1 MSDSNLSKNPPQF
14 RTAEYSPQPGSDRC
28 KFCNQTITGSYFRV
42 NRSTACGACV
52 EQVKLKIPKDTHTAF
67 TRGLLFGVGG
77 AILGLVLYAVFGIV
91 TGWMI
96 AYVSLAVG
104 WIVGKAMMMGSGGI
118 GGRRYQIAAVIL
130 TYAAVSL
137 AAIPIGISQASKAR
151 KRTPTEQSQSLQNPG
166 GQSSADVTPAPEQN
180 PPTAKR
186 PANLGSALVML
197 ALVGLASPFLELQDP
212 FHGLIGL
219 VILFVGMQFAW
230 KMTRGISLQILG
242 PFKLPTPPVGQPS
255 TR

>member
-1 MSDSNLSKNPPQF
+1 MSDPNLSKTPPQF
-14 RTAEYSPQPGSDRC
+14 RTAEYSGQPGSDRC
-28 KFCNQTITGSYFRV
+28 KFCNQPITGSYFRV
-42 NRSTACGACV
+42 NRSTACATCV
-52 EQVKLKIPKDTHTAF
+52 EQVKLKIPKDNHAVF

-77 AILGLVLYAVFGIV
+77 AILGLILYAVFGIV

-130 TYAAVSL
+130 TYAAVSV
-137 AAIPIGISQASKAR
+137 AAIPIGISQSSKAR
-151 KRTPTEQSQSLQNPG
+151 TRTSMEQSRSVQSPG
-166 GQSSADVTPAPEQN
+166 GQSSTDVTPAPEQN

-186 PANLGSALVML
+186 PANWGRALVML
-197 ALVGLASPFLELQDP
+197 PLVGLASPFLELQDP

-230 KMTRGISLQILG
+230 KITRGISLQILG
-242 PFKLPTPPVGQPS
+242 PFKLPTPPAGQPS
-255 TR
+255 IG